1 VTPCKLDHGP
11 DAAIPEFLCRV
22 CHPTRGD
29 KTRELA
35 ELQGRDEPGAQERIA
50 QIMRELL
57 P

>member
-1 VTPCKLDHGP
+1 MTCKLDHGP
-11 DAAIPEFLCRV
+11 DATIPEFLCRV

-35 ELQGRDEPGAQERIA
+35 ELQGRDEPGAKERIA
-50 QIMRELL
+50 EIMRELL